1 MTEDPTPAEA
11 LASIRAARGSVG
23 DRLTVHWSYDV
34 AYGLICGGIVASL
47 GVPAPYGSL
56 IVVVCMLGLVL
67 MIQWYRKQTGV
78 WVSGLSPRR
87 ARWVALGLGFVL
99 VSLCIASLLL
109 TRRLGL
115 WWAPFATGA
124 AAGLIAVVASR
135 LWMRVYR
142 RELENES

>member
-23 DRLTVHWSYDV
+23 DRLKVHWGYDV
-34 AYGLICGGIVASL
+34 VYGLICAGIVASL
-47 GVPAPYGSL
+47 GFPAPWGSM
-56 IVVVCMLGLVL
+56 IVVFCMLGLVL
-67 MIQWYRKQTGV
+67 MVQWYRKQTGV
-78 WVSGLSPRR
+78 WTSGLSPRR

-99 VSLCIASLLL
+99 VCLCVGSLIL
-109 TRRLGL
+109 TRRYDL

-142 RELENES
+142 RELEEES